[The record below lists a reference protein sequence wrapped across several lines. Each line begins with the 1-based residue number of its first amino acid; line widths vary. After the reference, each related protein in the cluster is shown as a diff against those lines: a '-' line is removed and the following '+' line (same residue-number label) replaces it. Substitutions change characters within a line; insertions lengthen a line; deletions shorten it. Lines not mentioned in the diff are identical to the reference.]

1 MSARLTD
8 QQRYWRTVP
17 ESDVLRAVLD
27 FAARSGGYGYRQN
40 SGAIV
45 SEYRGK
51 KRFVR
56 YGEPGCSDAVLILP
70 RPGGGGVVIFVETKT
85 ETGKQS
91 DEQKAWQQQV
101 EAAGGRYVLA
111 RPSNWLQVLKQ
122 AIGDA

>member
-1 MSARLTD
+1 MANRLTD

-27 FAARSGGYGYRQN
+27 YAARSGGYGYRQN

-51 KRFVR
+51 KRFIR
-56 YGEPGCSDAVLILP
+56 YGEPGASDLVLVI
-70 RPGGGGVVIFVETKT
+70 RGVTLFCECKT

-91 DEQKAWQQQV
+91 DDQKAWQETI
-101 EAAGGRYVLA
+101 EAAGGRYCLV
-111 RPSNWLQVLKQ
+111 RPSNWMQVLEAARGK
-122 AIGDA
+122 A